1 MSNTHTGENIMPSL
15 IDPSLTHSTIN
26 VAANYGKL
34 TPQNTYGVA
43 GQPFSNFATRQLRFL
58 KVTATSDGATPVN
71 FTDASYAAFS
81 NVSVAI
87 RALQVGAE
95 IWQVFRP
102 GTAGFLVAVSED
114 TINDS
119 DTNSNTAGGI
129 GGGAGTTAY
138 TDLETAIAQA
148 LNSVLSVTT
157 ATATVVATDVDATG
171 IALAN
176 IA

>member
-1 MSNTHTGENIMPSL
+1 MPSL

-26 VAANYGKL
+26 VAANYGKM
-34 TPQNTYGVA
+34 TPQTTYGTA
-43 GQPFSNFATRQLRFL
+43 GQPFSNFGTRQLRFL
-58 KVTATSDGATPVN
+58 KVTATSDGSTPVN
-71 FTDASYAAFS
+71 FTDASFAAFS

-87 RALQVGAE
+87 RAIQVGAE

-119 DTNSNTAGGI
+119 DASSNVAGGL
-129 GGGAGTTAY
+129 GGGASTTTY

-148 LNSVLSVTT
+148 LNSTLNVTT
-157 ATATVVATDVDATG
+157 ATAVVVATDVDATG